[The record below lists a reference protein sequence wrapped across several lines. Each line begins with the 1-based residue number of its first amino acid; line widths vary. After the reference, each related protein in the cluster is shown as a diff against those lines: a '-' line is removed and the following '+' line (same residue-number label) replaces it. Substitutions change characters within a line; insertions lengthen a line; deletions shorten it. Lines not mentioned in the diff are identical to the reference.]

1 MADVQGLRLDNDI
14 RATKNACHC
23 SRQRRSL
30 GKAPCAKSRTGYLG
44 SMSSVEIIDQIRA
57 MPSAERRE
65 IIEKIWDEFA
75 DRELELTP
83 KQAAELDRRLA
94 EHRADPNDVVSWN
107 RVKAATEAKY
117 RGKG

>member
-30 GKAPCAKSRTGYLG
+30 GKTPCARSRTGYLG

-83 KQAAELDRRLA
+83 KQAAEMDHRSE
-94 EHRADPNDVVSWN
+94 EHTSELQSLRHLVC
-107 RVKAATEAKY
+107 
-117 RGKG
+117 